1 MIAKT
6 AVKMSEDAFETQAA
20 FVIPEMEGQ
29 VFSPEHESM
38 DDVKH
43 WPSNITMNEAVYS
56 SII

>member
-43 WPSNITMNEAVYS
+43 
-56 SII
+56 